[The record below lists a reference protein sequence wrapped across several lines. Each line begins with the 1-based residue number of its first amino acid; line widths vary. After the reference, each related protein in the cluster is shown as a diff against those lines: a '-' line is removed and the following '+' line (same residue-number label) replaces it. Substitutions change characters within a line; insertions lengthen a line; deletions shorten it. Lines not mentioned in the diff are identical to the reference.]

1 MLVIDNVPVTSL
13 RLNAAGGVADGSV
26 DATLH
31 DAGIH
36 NNSVLTA
43 VAKQPVSLMCH
54 HDWRDIMSYTGMV
67 SFESGEPL
75 GDPWQTSNEFSLCFA
90 DLCSFHNPYWRQ
102 ERSSHDPMPKDIS

>member
-1 MLVIDNVPVTSL
+1 MLVIDNVPVTGL

-26 DATLH
+26 DVTLH
-31 DAGIH
+31 GAGIH

-54 HDWRDIMSYTGMV
+54 HDWHDIMSYTGMV

>member
-54 HDWRDIMSYTGMV
+54 HDWHDIMSYTGMV

-102 ERSSHDPMPKDIS
+102 ERSSQDPMPKDIS

>member
-1 MLVIDNVPVTSL
+1 MLVIDNVPVTGL

-54 HDWRDIMSYTGMV
+54 HDWHDIMSYTGMV

>member
-54 HDWRDIMSYTGMV
+54 HDWHDIMSYTGMV

-102 ERSSHDPMPKDIS
+102 ERSSHDPMPKDTS